1 VQIRDFRDEDAPG
14 VVTLL
19 REARPANLW
28 SVEAFRHFQRTRPE
42 RARFARWVAEEDGSI
57 VGWASALLHANAEQD
72 DSGGVHVTVAA
83 ARRRS
88 GIGGAL
94 FELGVDHL
102 RDAGARRVSSEAVD
116 DDGFG
121 FLERRGFH
129 HGHTERFSRLDPR
142 TADLSDLVDLR
153 ARLAGEGF
161 TVAPFAECAPE
172 GVHAVDAEASADVPG
187 DVPFTYMPFDEWLDE
202 HWRHPM
208 LSKEG
213 SFAVLHDGRPVSIGM
228 LRVDRPGRRA
238 GNDITGT
245 LRAYRG
251 RGLAR
256 LVKLTQLE
264 WLAANGFESVVTS
277 NDSTNAAML
286 AVNTRLGYVPF
297 REERSYVR
305 ELEP

>member
-1 VQIRDFRDEDAPG
+1 MQIRDFHDDDASE
-14 VVTLL
+14 VVALL

-42 RARFARWVAEEDGSI
+42 RARFKRWVAEEDGAVI
-57 VGWASALLHANAEQD
+57 GWASALMHANAERH
-72 DSGGVHVTVAA
+72 DSGGVHVTVVP
-83 ARRRS
+83 ARRGS
-88 GIGGAL
+88 GIGGGL
-94 FELGVDHL
+94 FQLSVDHP
-102 RDAGARRVSSEAVD
+102 RATGAHRISSEAVD
-116 DDGFG
+116 EDGFG
-121 FLERRGFH
+121 FLERRGFDH
-129 HGHTERFSRLDPR
+129 RHTERFSRLDPR
-142 TADLSDLVDLR
+142 TADLSDLVELR
-153 ARLAGEGF
+153 TRLAGEGF
-161 TVAPFAECAPE
+161 IVAPFSECAPE

-187 DVPFTYMPFDEWLDE
+187 DVPFEYMPFDEWLDE
-202 HWRHPM
+202 HRRHPM

-213 SFAVLHDGRPVSIGM
+213 SVAVLHEGRPVSIGM
-228 LRVDRPGRRA
+228 LRVDRAGRRA

-264 WLAANGFESVVTS
+264 WLSANGFESVVTS
-277 NDSTNAAML
+277 NDSTNTAML

-305 ELEP
+305 ELAP